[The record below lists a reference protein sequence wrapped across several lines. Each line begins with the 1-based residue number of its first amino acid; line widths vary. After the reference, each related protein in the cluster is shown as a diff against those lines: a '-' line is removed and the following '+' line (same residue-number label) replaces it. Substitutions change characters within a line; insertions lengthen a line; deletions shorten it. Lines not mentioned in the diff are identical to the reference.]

1 MNPHFQ
7 NLSEEDAKFVIDT
20 IPQFSDKM
28 MSVGLLYEDEMNA
41 VLGSRPGVDNS
52 TPREEHRMSFN
63 DRAIQYQRAAIIS
76 RPELL
81 ERLAMRKEDSTSSA
95 RNKLNKKEEK
105 ARVARAA
112 LRKVQCP
119 ARNVEVLSDET
130 HTTPR
135 RHEMIAANSNL
146 YNRQQ
151 QEMEVAEGNTV
162 PPKAAKVHKCFMCH
176 KVVTEGDGHIRCDAK
191 SCRKRFCSSCKD
203 TLAHHKESHKK

>member
-1 MNPHFQ
+1 MEHILGVNPHFQ

-20 IPQFSDKM
+20 IPRFSDKM

-52 TPREEHRMSFN
+52 TPREEHRMSLN

-81 ERLAMRKEDSTSSA
+81 ERLAMRKEDSTSSVK
-95 RNKLNKKEEK
+95 NKLNKKEEK

-146 YNRQQ
+146 ITDSSRKWKWPRVILSLQRQPRSTN
-151 QEMEVAEGNTV
+151 VS
-162 PPKAAKVHKCFMCH
+162 C
-176 KVVTEGDGHIRCDAK
+176 VTK
-191 SCRKRFCSSCKD
+191 
-203 TLAHHKESHKK
+203 